1 MKKKVKRK
9 KKSEDEVA
17 MMEASSG
24 IFYFNA
30 SVADDSGDNGS
41 VFDIF
46 SNSSSSLDANATR
59 ESFVPYEKRLATYIV
74 PAIFM
79 LIFIIG
85 VLGNGCLILIFFRH
99 RAMRNVPNT

>member
-1 MKKKVKRK
+1 
-9 KKSEDEVA
+9 

-30 SVADDSGDNGS
+30 SVSDDGGVNGS
-41 VFDIF
+41 MYDLND
-46 SNSSSSLDANATR
+46 NSSTALDGNLTR
-59 ESFVPYEKRLATYIV
+59 DSYVPYEQRLATYII
-74 PAIFM
+74 PAIFT